1 MAEQNKVRANSKL
14 EQKLEEL
21 YYLLEQARPSTFS
34 KSKVVIDR
42 EVAYELLEDM
52 RKELPEELIKYHEMT
67 NRYGNIIGEAH
78 DRASSIEREARD
90 KQAKLIN
97 EQEIVKEAYE
107 KANTIINEAR
117 QESDNT
123 LMAANQEAD
132 VIREGAFEYTQ
143 SMMVKLQ
150 KLLSETYH
158 VMNDAYRPIMEDVE
172 HELDEVEL
180 ALHGLEEP
188 VETGY
193 KEDEQLPEEDRFQEE
208 YEDGEDAYE
217 K

>member
-78 DRASSIEREARD
+78 DRASSIELS
-90 KQAKLIN
+90 LIH
-97 EQEIVKEAYE
+97 I
-107 KANTIINEAR
+107 
-117 QESDNT
+117 
-123 LMAANQEAD
+123 
-132 VIREGAFEYTQ
+132 
-143 SMMVKLQ
+143 
-150 KLLSETYH
+150 
-158 VMNDAYRPIMEDVE
+158 
-172 HELDEVEL
+172 
-180 ALHGLEEP
+180 
-188 VETGY
+188 
-193 KEDEQLPEEDRFQEE
+193 
-208 YEDGEDAYE
+208 
-217 K
+217 